1 MGLWKKLFGKSPSK
15 KSEKSPYLPKN
26 EESLDIRFTKY
37 FISNGGFFL
46 YNDFNN
52 QPQITRDFFYMS
64 SNHIY
69 TFFLIS
75 ILGLFSFE
83 SKKKLFVYLIC
94 LSIVLEFFHLVIPN
108 RSFQTGDLNGNLLGV
123 IMPFL
128 IYKVYEIL
136 FRAKK

>member
-1 MGLWKKLFGKSPSK
+1 MKIFTNNLQLIFKLSNICLITL
-15 KSEKSPYLPKN
+15 YLYPG
-26 EESLDIRFTKY
+26 SIL
-37 FISNGGFFL
+37 GFFL